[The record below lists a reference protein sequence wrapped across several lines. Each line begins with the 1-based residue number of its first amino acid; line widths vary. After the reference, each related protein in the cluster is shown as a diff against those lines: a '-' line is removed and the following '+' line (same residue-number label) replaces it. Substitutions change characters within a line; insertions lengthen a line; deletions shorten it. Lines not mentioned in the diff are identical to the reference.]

1 METKFYWLNA
11 NYMLKWETL
20 LCLLIAIT
28 ERFKMNSNIE
38 QIIML
43 LVTAYLLGSIPSGVW
58 IGKIFFH
65 VDIRRH
71 GSGNI
76 GTTNT
81 YRVLGP
87 IAGTIVM
94 ALDISKGAVA
104 TLLPTFFHITMISPL
119 VFGLMAILGHTFS
132 VFDKFKG
139 GKAVATSA
147 GMLLA
152 YKPAFFF
159 LAAGIWILV
168 ILLTSM
174 VSLASMIGFTLT
186 TIAIFFT
193 HDVFLSILAAVLT
206 VFIFYRHRANISR
219 IKNGTESM
227 VPFGLGNMIRKKKAQ

>member
-1 METKFYWLNA
+1 
-11 NYMLKWETL
+11 
-20 LCLLIAIT
+20 
-28 ERFKMNSNIE
+28 MNSNIE

-104 TLLPTFFHITMISPL
+104 TLLPAFFHITTISPL

>member
-1 METKFYWLNA
+1 
-11 NYMLKWETL
+11 
-20 LCLLIAIT
+20 
-28 ERFKMNSNIE
+28 MNFNIE
-38 QIIML
+38 QIIMML
-43 LVTAYLLGSIPSGVW
+43 AAAYLLGSIPSGVW

-87 IAGTIVM
+87 IAGSIVM
-94 ALDISKGAVA
+94 ALDISKGAIA
-104 TLLPTFFHITMISPL
+104 TLLPTFFHVTTVSPL

-132 VFDKFKG
+132 IFDKFKG

-193 HDVFLSILAAVLT
+193 HDIFLSALAVLLT
-206 VFIFYRHRANISR
+206 IFIFYRHRANISR
-219 IKNGTESM
+219 IRNGTESM
-227 VPFGLGNMIRKKKAQ
+227 VPFGLGNLFRKRRSSTK

>member
-1 METKFYWLNA
+1 
-11 NYMLKWETL
+11 
-20 LCLLIAIT
+20 
-28 ERFKMNSNIE
+28 MNSNIE
-38 QIIML
+38 QIIIL
-43 LVTAYLLGSIPSGVW
+43 LVVAYLLGSIPSGVW
-58 IGKIFFH
+58 IGKVFFH

-87 IAGTIVM
+87 IAGSIVM
-94 ALDISKGAVA
+94 ALDISKGALA
-104 TLLPTFFHITMISPL
+104 TLLPTFFHITTISPL

-132 VFDKFKG
+132 IFDKFKG

-152 YKPAFFF
+152 YKPALFFV
-159 LAAGIWILV
+159 AAGIWILV

-174 VSLASMIGFTLT
+174 VSLASMIGFTLI
-186 TIAIFFT
+186 TIVIFFT
-193 HDVFLSILAAVLT
+193 HDVFLSILAAILT
-206 VFIFYRHRANISR
+206 VFIFYRHRSNISR

-227 VPFGLGNMIRKKKAQ
+227 VPFGLGNMIRNRKSPTK

>member
-1 METKFYWLNA
+1 
-11 NYMLKWETL
+11 
-20 LCLLIAIT
+20 
-28 ERFKMNSNIE
+28 MNFNIE
-38 QIIML
+38 QIIMML
-43 LVTAYLLGSIPSGVW
+43 AAAYLLGSIPSGVW

-87 IAGTIVM
+87 IAGSIVM

-104 TLLPTFFHITMISPL
+104 TLLPTFFHVTTVSPL

-132 VFDKFKG
+132 IFDKFKG

-193 HDVFLSILAAVLT
+193 HDIFLSALAVLLT
-206 VFIFYRHRANISR
+206 IFIFYRHRANISR
-219 IKNGTESM
+219 IRNGTESM
-227 VPFGLGNMIRKKKAQ
+227 VPFGLGNMLRKRRSSTK

>member
-1 METKFYWLNA
+1 
-11 NYMLKWETL
+11 
-20 LCLLIAIT
+20 
-28 ERFKMNSNIE
+28 
-38 QIIML
+38 ML

>member
-1 METKFYWLNA
+1 
-11 NYMLKWETL
+11 
-20 LCLLIAIT
+20 
-28 ERFKMNSNIE
+28 MNSNIE

-43 LVTAYLLGSIPSGVW
+43 LVLAYLLGSIPSGVW

-65 VDIRRH
+65 IDIRRH

-87 IAGTIVM
+87 IAGSIVM

-104 TLLPTFFHITMISPL
+104 TLLPTFFHITAISPL
-119 VFGLMAILGHTFS
+119 IFGFMAILGHTFS
-132 VFDKFKG
+132 IFDKFKG

-193 HDVFLSILAAVLT
+193 HDILLSVMAVILT
-206 VFIFYRHRANISR
+206 FFIFYRHRTNISR

-227 VPFGLGNMIRKKKAQ
+227 VPFGLGNRLRKRKDPNE

>member
-1 METKFYWLNA
+1 
-11 NYMLKWETL
+11 
-20 LCLLIAIT
+20 
-28 ERFKMNSNIE
+28 MNSNIE

-206 VFIFYRHRANISR
+206 VFIFI
-219 IKNGTESM
+219 GTGQTS
-227 VPFGLGNMIRKKKAQ
+227 VGLKTELKAWYHLDSEI

>member
-1 METKFYWLNA
+1 
-11 NYMLKWETL
+11 
-20 LCLLIAIT
+20 
-28 ERFKMNSNIE
+28 MNSNIE
-38 QIIML
+38 QIIIL

-87 IAGTIVM
+87 IAGSIVM
-94 ALDISKGAVA
+94 ALDISKGAIA
-104 TLLPTFFHITMISPL
+104 TLLPTFFHIITISPL

-132 VFDKFKG
+132 IFDKFKG

-152 YKPAFFF
+152 YKPALFFV
-159 LAAGIWILV
+159 AAGIWILV

-174 VSLASMIGFTLT
+174 VSLASMIGFTLI
-186 TIAIFFT
+186 TIVIFFT
-193 HDVFLSILAAVLT
+193 HDVFLTVLAAVLT
-206 VFIFYRHRANISR
+206 VFIFYRHRSNIGR
-219 IKNGTESM
+219 IRNGTESM
-227 VPFGLGNMIRKKKAQ
+227 VPFGLGNMIRKKNNPTK

>member
-1 METKFYWLNA
+1 
-11 NYMLKWETL
+11 
-20 LCLLIAIT
+20 
-28 ERFKMNSNIE
+28 MNSNIE

-104 TLLPTFFHITMISPL
+104 TLLPTFFHITTISPL